1 MARPGPSHAL
11 LPLYNGA
18 FQATMPLSS
27 GATLGPYTV
36 VAKIGEGGMGE
47 VYQARDTKLDRD
59 VALKVLPEAFT
70 SDPDRLARFERE
82 AKVLASLNHPN
93 IGSIYG
99 LEEAEGGKFRALVL
113 ELIEG
118 PTLADLIAQG
128 PIPVDEALRIAKQIA
143 EALEAAHEAGVIH
156 RDFKPANIKVRED
169 GTVKVLDFG
178 LAKALEPTSASAA
191 ADPSQSPTLTAAA
204 TQMGVILGTAA
215 YMSPEQARGKP
226 VDKRTDIWAFG
237 AVLFEMLTGTKPFP
251 GDDVSQTLARVI
263 DRDPDWDA
271 LPSTLPSALT
281 TYLHRCL
288 QKDLRQRVRDIG
300 DVRLAMEGAFEAQ
313 TPVPN
318 EPGPISRR
326 ERHVWGIAVA
336 LLIAALAVMVFRAIG
351 DEKRPE
357 VVRLSIIPAKETF
370 DGGFALSPDGRRLAY
385 GATDEAGVRRV
396 WIRALDAANGEP
408 LTGTEGGEYPF
419 WSPDSQ
425 SVGFFAAGSV
435 KKIAATGGAVQ
446 SLSEGPSRPRGG
458 SWNADDDILFA
469 GWSGPIRRV
478 SANGGQSSVVRDL
491 DVTRGEAALWW
502 PAFLP
507 DGDHFLFGMR
517 TTSDGAGLYVGSVS
531 DPSLIR
537 NLLATA
543 DFPQVQYAEPGFLI
557 YRNADELLMAQ
568 LFDTRGL
575 ALSGDGVPI
584 TQSSVGCPVA
594 WCAFSVSPG
603 GVLAYQLKA
612 QSAGVRARQE
622 ARIPGRMSTPRC
634 CAQEDTV
641 GPDILTVCSPP
652 SRRVATLRPR
662 YAGLTALTASPRT
675 LTNTAPNRR
684 LIPRCCGRRSVHNSA
699 IRSDRRHAGNEN
711 RLLWFDRQGAEDG
724 SVGEPDEFWTLR
736 LSPDESR
743 VAANPSGAGRDI
755 WLYDRLTGLRDRFT
769 FDPENDGAPVW
780 SPDGEQ
786 LAFFTYR
793 SGPQALFVKPVDDPG
808 EAELLVAAPGVT
820 MYPTDWSDDGQSL
833 AFDRNDGQSL
843 DVWVYSFEQEDA
855 FPVVSSG
862 FNEREGQFSPNG
874 RWLAYTSDQTGEDEV
889 YIGSFSGPV
898 LGQRVSDNGGTH
910 PRWRGDGA
918 ELFYVAPGGRVM
930 SVDLSI
936 DEEALDPSPPR
947 ELFQTRMWLLGGP
960 NPPYDVTSDA
970 DLSPRIRGES

>member
-1 MARPGPSHAL
+1 MLLEPGSAI
-11 LPLYNGA
+11 GA
-18 FQATMPLSS
+18 
-27 GATLGPYTV
+27 YRV
-36 VAKIGEGGMGE
+36 IAKIGEGGMGE

-70 SDPDRLARFERE
+70 VDPDRLARFERE

-99 LEEAEGGKFRALVL
+99 LEEAEGGTFRALVL
-113 ELIEG
+113 ELVEG
-118 PTLADLIAQG
+118 PTLADRIAQG
-128 PIPVDEALRIAKQIA
+128 PIPVDEALPIATQIA

-156 RDFKPANIKVRED
+156 RDLKPANIKVRED

-178 LAKALEPTSASAA
+178 LAKAMAPLSPWGEGRGEGD
-191 ADPSQSPTLTAAA
+191 DPSQSPTLTAAA

-215 YMSPEQARGKP
+215 YMSPEQARGKL

-263 DRDPDWDA
+263 DRDPNWDA
-271 LPSTLPSALT
+271 LPRTLPPALIA
-281 TYLHRCL
+281 YLHRCL
-288 QKDLRQRVRDIG
+288 QKDQRERVRDIG

-313 TPVPN
+313 TPVPS
-318 EPGPISRR
+318 EPEPIVSRR
-326 ERHVWGIAVA
+326 ERYVWGLAVA
-336 LLIAALAVMVFRAIG
+336 VLTAALAVMLFRATG
-351 DEKRPE
+351 DAPRPDL
-357 VVRLSIIPAKETF
+357 VRLSLIPAEETF
-370 DGGFALSPDGRRLAY
+370 DRGFALSPDGRRLAY

-396 WIRALDAANGEP
+396 WIRALDAASGEP
-408 LTGTEGGEYPF
+408 LTGTEGGAYPF

-425 SVGFFAAGSV
+425 FVGFFAGGSV

-446 SLSEGPSRPRGG
+446 TLGEGPSRPRGG
-458 SWNADDDILFA
+458 SWNTDDDILFA

-478 SANGGQSSVVRDL
+478 SANGGQSSVVPDL

-537 NLLATA
+537 HLLAA
-543 DFPQVQYAEPGFLI
+543 DFPQVQYAEPGFLV

-568 LFDTRGL
+568 PFDTRGL
-575 ALSGDGVPI
+575 AVSGDAVPI

-612 QSAGVRARQE
+612 QSG
-622 ARIPGRMSTPRC
+622 
-634 CAQEDTV
+634 
-641 GPDILTVCSPP
+641 
-652 SRRVATLRPR
+652 
-662 YAGLTALTASPRT
+662 
-675 LTNTAPNRR
+675 
-684 LIPRCCGRRSVHNSA
+684 
-699 IRSDRRHAGNEN
+699 GNEN
-711 RLLWFDRQGAEDG
+711 RLLWVDRQGAEVG
-724 SVGEPDEFWTLR
+724 SVGAPDEFWTLR
-736 LSPDESR
+736 LSPDETR
-743 VAANPSGAGRDI
+743 VAANLTDPGRDI
-755 WLYDRLTGLRDRFT
+755 WLYDVLTGIGERFT
-769 FDPENDGAPVW
+769 SAPEMDGAPVR
-780 SPDGEQ
+780 SPNGEQ
-786 LAFFTYR
+786 LAFYTFR
-793 SGPQALFVKPVDDPG
+793 SGNQALFVRPVDGPG
-808 EAELLVAAPGVT
+808 EAEFLVDAPGVT

-855 FPVVSSG
+855 FPAASSG

-898 LGQRVSDNGGTH
+898 SGQRVSDDGGTH

-936 DEEALDPSPPR
+936 KR
-947 ELFQTRMWLLGGP
+947 
-960 NPPYDVTSDA
+960 
-970 DLSPRIRGES
+970 